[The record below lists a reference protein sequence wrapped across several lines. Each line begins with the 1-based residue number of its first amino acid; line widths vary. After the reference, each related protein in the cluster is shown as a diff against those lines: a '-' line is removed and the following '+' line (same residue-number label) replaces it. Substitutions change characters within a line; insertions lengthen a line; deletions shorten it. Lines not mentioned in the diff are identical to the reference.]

1 MANNETPKPADNA
14 GGAKPADAAANPADA
29 GKPGDS
35 RRGDNRGGGRGGSR
49 GPRKDFSPP
58 KYQ

>member
-49 GPRKDFSPP
+49 
-58 KYQ
+58 